1 VLKYRVIPTM
11 LWKNVGLVKG
21 ISFDSWRRVGP
32 VLPAIKVYNLRQVD
46 EIILVDIS
54 ATSENREPDYEAIA
68 EFTAECFIPIT
79 IGGGIR
85 SVDHITNL
93 LRAGAD
99 KVSLNS
105 CSFDNPELV
114 KTASNRFGSQ
124 CIVASIDVRKK
135 TDGTYECYKN
145 SGMLPTGKEVVAWAK
160 TMEEYGAGEILLTS
174 IDRDGTLMGYDLD
187 LIKLVSRAVT
197 IPIIASGGAGTYQH
211 MYEAISIGNASAVAA
226 ASIFHFTEQT
236 PLEAKKYLAEQ
247 HIPVRL
253 INTYLYDSIQ

>member
-1 VLKYRVIPTM
+1 VLKVRVIPTL

-21 ISFDSWRRVGP
+21 ISFNSWRRVGP

-46 EIILVDIS
+46 EIILVDIT
-54 ATSENREPDYEAIA
+54 ATPENREPDYTAIA
-68 EFTAECFIPIT
+68 EFTAECFVPIT

-85 SVDHITNL
+85 SVNHITSL

-105 CSFDNPELV
+105 STFGNPELV
-114 KTASNRFGSQ
+114 KIASSRFGSQ
-124 CIVASIDVRKK
+124 CIVASMDVRKK
-135 TDGTYECYKN
+135 ADGTYECYKN
-145 SGMLPTGKEVVAWAK
+145 SGTLPTGKEAVAWAK

-174 IDRDGTLMGYDLD
+174 IDRDGTMEGYDLD
-187 LIKLVSRAVT
+187 LIKRVSSAVT
-197 IPIIASGGAGTYQH
+197 IPVIASGGAGTYQH
-211 MYEAISIGNASAVAA
+211 MYEAISMGNASAVAA

-236 PLEAKKYLAEQ
+236 PIEAKKYLATH

-253 INTYLYDSIQ
+253 VNTHLYDSVQ

>member
-11 LWKNVGLVKG
+11 LMKNVGLVKG
-21 ISFDSWRRVGP
+21 VSFDSWRRVGS
-32 VLPAIKVYNLRQVD
+32 VLPTIKVYNLRQVD
-46 EIILVDIS
+46 EIILVDIT
-54 ATSENREPDYEAIA
+54 ATPENREPDYEAIA

-105 CSFDNPELV
+105 CSFDNPALV
-114 KTASNRFGSQ
+114 KIASYRFGSQ

-135 TDGTYECYKN
+135 MDGTYECYKN
-145 SGMLPTGKEVVAWAK
+145 SGMLPTGKEVVTWAK
-160 TMEEYGAGEILLTS
+160 TMERYGAGEILLTS
-174 IDRDGTLMGYDLD
+174 IDRDGTLGGYDLD
-187 LIKLVSRAVT
+187 LIKLVSSSVT
-197 IPIIASGGAGTYQH
+197 IPVIASGGAGTYQH
-211 MYEAISIGNASAVAA
+211 MFEAISIGNASAVAA

-236 PLEAKKYLAEQ
+236 PLEAKKYLAE
-247 HIPVRL
+247 HNIPVRL
-253 INTYLYDSIQ
+253 INTYLYDSIH